1 MLEEVRLQTPR
12 WLQWAQEIQAL
23 AQTGLHY
30 CQTEYDRQRYRRLM
44 EIAAEM
50 AAAYGQGDCEVALR
64 LFLEQPGYATPKV
77 DVRGAVIEE
86 GRILLVQER
95 SDERWCLPGGW
106 ADVGETPAE
115 MVVREVEEE
124 SGLRVRPVRLVGVYD
139 ANRGAYPEEFFH
151 AYKLIFLCERTGGE
165 PRGSD
170 ETLAAAF
177 FSLDDLP
184 PLSEQRTNRRHLADV
199 FGCHRDP
206 VRPAV
211 FD

>member
-1 MLEEVRLQTPR
+1 MDIPR
-12 WLQWAQEIQAL
+12 WLKWAQEIQAL

-30 CQTEYDRQRYRRLM
+30 SQTDYDRQRYRRLM
-44 EIAAEM
+44 EIAADM
-50 AAAYGQGDCEVALR
+50 TAACGRSDVETILR
-64 LFLEQPGYATPKV
+64 LFLRQPGYATPKV
-77 DVRGAVIEE
+77 DVRGAVVEE
-86 GRILLVQER
+86 GKILLVQER

-151 AYKLIFLCERTGGE
+151 AYKLVFLCERVGGE
-165 PRGSD
+165 LRGSN

-177 FSLDDLP
+177 FSPDDLP
-184 PLSEQRTNRRHLADV
+184 PLSEHRTNRRHLADI
-199 FGCHRDP
+199 FACHREP
-206 VRPAV
+206 GRPAV